1 MQQLILDGE
10 VRVPIA
16 DPCRPDSDTEA
27 LEFLAGALSA
37 LRGQPTC
44 RFGCAFEL
52 LEQVERG
59 SRNNDHE
66 RGVWISSMDLGY
78 CMQQI
83 LALCSFVGD
92 QKITSH
98 FSSPPNELPSNQG
111 RDGNMLLIVIAV
123 SREVERC

>member
-52 LEQVERG
+52 LEQVERVVL
-59 SRNNDHE
+59 RLVLRLLAVVVE
-66 RGVWISSMDLGY
+66 EVDLLAGHPIEGGEGY
-78 CMQQI
+78 PTI
-83 LALCSFVGD
+83 RVVRVG
-92 QKITSH
+92 
-98 FSSPPNELPSNQG
+98 EEG
-111 RDGNMLLIVIAV
+111 RTC
-123 SREVERC
+123 EP